1 MCVLG
6 RGASAASGERGSR
19 AGEYGR
25 AGRIAIAALAA
36 CGQQRTRRWPHEPL
50 RSMGP
55 AVDAPVIVFY
65 ALREAREIFL
75 GGRLSAIVR
84 GGAGGSPVRSWRES
98 ARRAPG

>member
-1 MCVLG
+1 MLFRSFIFVTGTLG
-6 RGASAASGERGSR
+6 EEVAIETLKHGATDYVIKPRLSR
-19 AGEYGR
+19 
-25 AGRIAIAALAA
+25 LVPSV
-36 CGQQRTRRWPHEPL
+36 QR
-50 RSMGP
+50 
-55 AVDAPVIVFY
+55 